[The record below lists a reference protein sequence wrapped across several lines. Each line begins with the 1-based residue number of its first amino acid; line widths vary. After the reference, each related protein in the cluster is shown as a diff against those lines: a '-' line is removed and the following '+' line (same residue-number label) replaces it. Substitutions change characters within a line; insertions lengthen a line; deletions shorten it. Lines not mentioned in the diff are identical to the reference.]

1 MSRWGKEEKETLIA
15 INQIQSLGN
24 VLDVAAGDGRFLNIL
39 LEKSKSVTAIDLDND
54 ELEKLKINCQK
65 DFVNKLKIEKVDITK
80 RFPYQDETYD
90 TIFCTGTLHLFDKTT
105 IFFILDEMKR
115 CLKQNGIIILD
126 FATNIKRLDKNGN
139 EVVFEDEG
147 NYSTE
152 EAIELFNEL
161 LHDFSL
167 SIQIASF
174 NEENLDDVGYNS
186 ITGNFLIVTSKKNN
200 IK

>member
-65 DFVNKLKIEKVDITK
+65 DFINKLKIEKVDITK

-105 IFFILDEMKR
+105 ISFILDEMKR

-167 SIQIASF
+167 NIQIASF

-186 ITGNFLIVTSKKNN
+186 ITGNFLIVTSKKE
-200 IK
+200 

>member
-105 IFFILDEMKR
+105 ISFILDEMKR

>member
-65 DFVNKLKIEKVDITK
+65 DFINKLKIEKVDITK

-90 TIFCTGTLHLFDKTT
+90 TVFCTGTLHLFDKTT
-105 IFFILDEMKR
+105 ISFILDEMKR

-167 SIQIASF
+167 NIQISSF

-186 ITGNFLIVTSKKNN
+186 ITGNYLIVTSKKE
-200 IK
+200 